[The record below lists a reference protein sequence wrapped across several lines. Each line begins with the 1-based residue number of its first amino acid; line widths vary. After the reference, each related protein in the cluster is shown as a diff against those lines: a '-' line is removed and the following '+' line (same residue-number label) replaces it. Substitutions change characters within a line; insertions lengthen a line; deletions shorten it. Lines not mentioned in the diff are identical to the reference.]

1 MSTYFLRGH
10 VYVMTLTP
18 TEPRRRRTYTDAFK
32 ADAVTACQ
40 HPGVSISA
48 IALAR
53 QLNANL
59 LRRWVQE
66 AGGKPAGAPSAPKSA
81 PAQLPSPPTPATAT
95 LVPVAVQAA
104 ARVPHTDIRIEIQ
117 KPGSTINISWPLA
130 ESAACAQWLR
140 EVLR

>member
-1 MSTYFLRGH
+1 
-10 VYVMTLTP
+10 MTIT
-18 TEPRRRRTYTDAFK
+18 TSSEPRRRRSYTDEFK
-32 ADAVTACQ
+32 ADAVTACL
-40 HPGVSISA
+40 HPGVSIAA

-66 AGGKPAGAPSAPKSA
+66 AGGKAGGGGASPKSV
-81 PAQLPSPPTPATAT
+81 PARLPAPPTAAVPT
-95 LVPVAVQAA
+95 LVPVVVQGSAA
-104 ARVPHTDIRIEIQ
+104 TAPHTDIRIEVQ
-117 KPGSTINISWPLA
+117 KPGATINISWPLA